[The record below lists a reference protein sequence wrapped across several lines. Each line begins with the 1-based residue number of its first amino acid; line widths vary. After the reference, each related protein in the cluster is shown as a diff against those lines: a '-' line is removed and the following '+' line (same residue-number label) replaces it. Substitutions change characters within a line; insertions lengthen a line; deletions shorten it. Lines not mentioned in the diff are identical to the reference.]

1 MLDFQYLY
9 SMKIKLSEEQL
20 KRLVKSTL
28 GEQNFHHNFSGNKPK
43 TSQLFDRNGFAIL
56 DLRNPEHFNAY
67 QSVADKYISTR
78 KANHLGATGY
88 MFANAALQAQRK
100 YKVLV
105 PVELALAQ
113 MNQEGGFSVDKT
125 VKPIKTINPF
135 NIGNVDS
142 GATKKY
148 SSVSQAINSYY
159 DLMAS
164 KYLKNKSVPDLLKNF
179 VDYRGLRYASDA
191 NYETKVADTLNY
203 VKNISSQVYTNLRKK
218 QNVTNK
224 KEGGFWATI
233 KDMLSENRPIQSDIE
248 EEYPTTWN
256 VEEFARLKSFNQ
268 RIQYCEKNLT
278 RISSGSSRIAYKIDD
293 TKVLKLAKN
302 KKGLAQNEAE
312 IDYSQDYMMDDIV
325 AQVFNYDENN
335 LWLEME
341 LARKLT
347 PAMFQNLVGFTFEE
361 YVDGIWFEEDRLKPR
376 KSLIKRSKPERFDEM
391 WENDFIS
398 KIFDIMGS
406 YENFMAGDLT
416 KLSTYGVVTRDNQDT
431 IVLIDFGLTQ
441 DVYDSHYKK

>member
-28 GEQNFHHNFSGNKPK
+28 GEQN
-43 TSQLFDRNGFAIL
+43 
-56 DLRNPEHFNAY
+56 
-67 QSVADKYISTR
+67 
-78 KANHLGATGY
+78 
-88 MFANAALQAQRK
+88 
-100 YKVLV
+100 
-105 PVELALAQ
+105 
-113 MNQEGGFSVDKT
+113 
-125 VKPIKTINPF
+125 
-135 NIGNVDS
+135 
-142 GATKKY
+142 
-148 SSVSQAINSYY
+148 
-159 DLMAS
+159 
-164 KYLKNKSVPDLLKNF
+164 
-179 VDYRGLRYASDA
+179 
-191 NYETKVADTLNY
+191 
-203 VKNISSQVYTNLRKK
+203 
-218 QNVTNK
+218 VTNK
-224 KEGGFWATI
+224 KEGGFWVTI

-341 LARKLT
+341 LARKIT

-361 YVDGIWFEEDRLKPR
+361 YVDGIWFQEDILKPR

-398 KIFDIMGS
+398 RIFDIMSS

-416 KLSTYGVVTRDNQDT
+416 KLSTYGIVNSDNQDT